1 MDLIQ
6 KVYKAL
12 AADPAI
18 FNWLADK
25 KKGIWADLT
34 DYAGEYPVIAYSV
47 ISDVPVIFSD
57 DMENGRRVVLQ
68 LSIVTSD
75 GADHELV
82 QAVNRRMNALEWVR
96 MSTARVT
103 DGAMR
108 ITAIRYVI
116 LDTNSYEEKE
126 GNTNG

>member
-18 FNWLADK
+18 FNWLAEK
-25 KKGIWADLT
+25 EHGIWADLT
-34 DYAGEYPVIAYSV
+34 NYAGEYPVIAYSV
-47 ISDVPVIFSD
+47 ISDIPVIFSD
-57 DMENGRRVVLQ
+57 DTENGRRVILQ
-68 LSIVTSD
+68 VSVVTSD
-75 GADHELV
+75 GSDYELV
-82 QAVNRRMNALEWVR
+82 QAVNRRMNARGWVR
-96 MSTARVT
+96 MNTARVT

-116 LDTNSYEEKE
+116 LDTDSYEEKE